1 MMAKRGVHV
10 VWFKRDLR
18 TRDHEPLQHAM
29 RLALA
34 EGAHVL
40 LLHVYEP
47 GLLAHPTTSS
57 RHVAFQWE
65 CGNDINSTL
74 AQEGWGMRLERVR
87 ANALE
92 VLEWVRKHLG
102 VASLHSHEETGVLWT
117 FERDKEVAK
126 WCQTHDIPWHEVPQP
141 GVQRRRTSRA
151 GWVEAWHANMARPWA
166 NPDLEAW
173 RAADGMGLDVTWPAR
188 WKLDSVP
195 EVTNP
200 DDLSGAGPF
209 QPGGERAAHAY
220 LKSFLTDGRIATYQ
234 RHISKPEASRRS
246 CSRLSPYLAWGALS
260 IRQVYQALEARGGQG
275 RNHHAFGSRLRWHC
289 HFIQK
294 FESEHA
300 LEWRNVNRAY
310 DALPVARNEEW
321 LDRWKAGTTGVPLV
335 DACMR
340 CVRATGYLNFRMRA
354 MLVSFL
360 THPMNHRWQDGVEH
374 LARCFLDF
382 EPGIHY
388 SQFQMQAGV
397 TGINTVR
404 IYNPVKQGQE
414 HDPEGAF
421 IRKWVPELRNVPN
434 EWIHAPWLAPPMEAA
449 LGGWDAEAYPAP
461 MLDLTEAARAARE
474 RLWAFRKRGDVKE
487 EGRRIL
493 AKHVVP
499 ARAQTKG
506 RMREL

>member
-1 MMAKRGVHV
+1 MAAGVHV

-18 TRDHEPLQHAM
+18 TRDHEPLQ
-29 RLALA
+29 RALQSA
-34 EGAHVL
+34 SHSGGQVL
-40 LLHVYEP
+40 LLQVYEP

-57 RHVAFQWE
+57 RHVRFQWE
-65 CGNDINSTL
+65 CGDDIQFTL
-74 AQEGWGMRLERVR
+74 KQESWGLTFHRVC
-87 ANALE
+87 APVLD
-92 VLEWVRKHLG
+92 VLEHLRQTVG
-102 VASLHSHEETGVLWT
+102 VAAIHSHEETGVLWT
-117 FERDKEVAK
+117 FDRDKKVAQ
-126 WCQTHDIPWHEVPQP
+126 WCQTHGVPWHEVAQA

-151 GWVEAWHANMARPWA
+151 GWVEAWHVNMARPWA
-166 NPDLEAW
+166 NPDLENW
-173 RAADGMGLDVTWPAR
+173 RASEG
-188 WKLDSVP
+188 KEP
-195 EVTNP
+195 EVVWPEAWTLQEAP
-200 DDLSGAGPF
+200 AVAHGADFNGTGPF
-209 QPGGERAAHAY
+209 QPGGERSGHAY
-220 LKSFLTDGRIATYQ
+220 LKSFLKEGRIHTYQ
-234 RHISKPEASRRS
+234 KHISKPEFSRKS
-246 CSRLSPYLAWGALS
+246 CSRLSPYLAWGAMT
-260 IRQVYQALEARGGQG
+260 IRQVYRALEATSQG

-310 DALPVARNEEW
+310 DALPVHHNPEW
-321 LDRWKAGTTGVPLV
+321 LMRWKAGTTGVPLV

-340 CVRATGYLNFRMRA
+340 AVRETGYLNFRMRA

-360 THPMNHRWQDGVEH
+360 THHMNHAWQDGVEH

-414 HDPEGAF
+414 HDPEGNF
-421 IRKWVPELRNVPN
+421 VRSWVPELESVPS
-434 EWIHAPWLAPPMEAA
+434 EWIHAPWTAPPMEAA
-449 LGGWDAEAYPAP
+449 MGGWGAEAYPDP

-474 RLWAFRKRGDVKE
+474 RMWAFRKRPEVKA

-493 AKHVVP
+493 ARHVVP
-499 ARAQTKG
+499 PRAQTKG

>member
-1 MMAKRGVHV
+1 MAERGVHV

-18 TRDHEPLQHAM
+18 TRDHEPLKHAM
-29 RLALA
+29 NLAA
-34 EGAHVL
+34 EHGERVL
-40 LLHVYEP
+40 LLQAYEP
-47 GLLAHPTTSS
+47 GLLEHPTTSS

-65 CGNDINSTL
+65 CGNDINFTL
-74 AQEGWGMRLERVR
+74 EQEGWGMRLERVR
-87 ANALE
+87 AGVLE
-92 VLEWVRKHLG
+92 ALEWVREQHG

-117 FERDKEVAK
+117 FERDKKVAR
-126 WCQTHDIPWHEVPQP
+126 WCQTRGIPWHEVPQP

-151 GWVEAWHANMARPWA
+151 GWVEAWHVNMARPWA

-173 RAADGMGLDVTWPAR
+173 RASDGTGLDVTWPAE
-188 WKLDSVP
+188 WKLDFAP
-195 EVTNP
+195 GVTNP
-200 DDLSGAGPF
+200 DDFDGAGPF

-220 LKSFLTDGRIATYQ
+220 LKSFLKDGRIATYQ

-246 CSRLSPYLAWGALS
+246 CSRLSPFLAWGALS
-260 IRQVYQALEARGGQG
+260 MRQAYQALESSGGQG

-310 DALPVARNEEW
+310 DALPVERNEEW
-321 LDRWKAGTTGVPLV
+321 LARWKDGTTGIPLV

-340 CVRATGYLNFRMRA
+340 CVRETGYLNFRMRA
-354 MLVSFL
+354 MLVSVL
-360 THPMNHRWQDGVEH
+360 THHMNHPWQDGVEH

-414 HDPEGAF
+414 HDPEGTF
-421 IRKWVPELRNVPN
+421 IRKWVPELHNVPN

-449 LGGWDAEAYPAP
+449 LGGWDAEEYPAP
-461 MLDLTEAARAARE
+461 MLDLTETARAARE
-474 RLWAFRKRGDVKE
+474 RMWAFRKRGDVKE

-493 AKHVVP
+493 AQHVVP